1 MEEKEDLPS
10 KTTEVTKEVVT
21 DVKAE
26 TKTQTTTQV
35 KTEVKQLS
43 ENELKEITK
52 KISIKE
58 GIVANFMDGAG
69 SRYITPYALAIG
81 ANNTQIGL
89 LTSIPSLLG
98 NLSQLFTSKIIEK
111 TSRKKIIV
119 TGVLLQA
126 LMWIPMLVAGYL
138 FFYKGLNEGAS
149 ANFLILFYTL
159 FIIFGAFLS
168 PAWNSLMKDIVTKDK
183 GDYFGKRNKIFGAV
197 SLLVFLVAGIVLSY
211 FEGANLVFI
220 GFSILFGIAFFAR
233 LISCK
238 MLTKYYEPKLKLEK
252 GYYFTL
258 WQFVKRIPKSNF
270 GKFSVFVALISFATA
285 VSSPFFAVYMLK
297 DLKFNYGTWMF
308 ITISSSLSTF
318 LFIQLWG
325 KFSDKFGNLKV
336 LQLTGIFIPLVPFA
350 WFFSSAIAGTSFPV
364 LVIYLFLV
372 EFLSGIIWAGFNLS
386 SVNFIYDAVS
396 REKFAICIAYY
407 NIFNGVGVFIGATL
421 GGILSSMNTSFF
433 GMSPLLFIF
442 ALSGVV
448 RMAVYFFM
456 APMIK
461 EVREVEE
468 YKDGTIKKE
477 LRKMLTIPVS
487 LPFIRH
493 HTAVSSPDVNT
504 PMNAPVGTPVA
515 VASSSGTPAN
525 TPA

>member
-1 MEEKEDLPS
+1 MEQKEDVGS
-10 KTTEVTKEVVT
+10 KKTEVTTEIKT
-21 DVKAE
+21 DIKAE
-26 TKTQTTTQV
+26 TKTETTTKV
-35 KTEVKQLS
+35 KTEVKQLN

-58 GIVANFMDGAG
+58 GIIANFMDGAG

-119 TGVLLQA
+119 WSVFLQA
-126 LMWIPMLVAGYL
+126 LMWIPMLVGGFL
-138 FFYKGLNEGAS
+138 FFYRGLDKGTS
-149 ANFLILFYTL
+149 ANLFILFYTL

-197 SLLVFLVAGIVLSY
+197 SLFVFLAAGILLNY
-211 FEGANLVFI
+211 LEGVNLVFI

-258 WQFVKRIPKSNF
+258 GQFIKRIPQSNF
-270 GKFSVFVALISFATA
+270 GKFTVFIALVSFATA

-297 DLKFNYGTWMF
+297 DLQFKYGIWVL
-308 ITISSSLSTF
+308 ITLSGSLSTF

-325 KFSDKFGNLKV
+325 KFSDKFGTLKV

-350 WFFSSAIAGTSFPV
+350 WFFSPAIAGMGFPI
-364 LVIYLFLV
+364 LITYLFVV
-372 EFLSGIIWAGFNLS
+372 EFFSGIIWAGFNLCA
-386 SVNFIYDAVS
+386 VNFIYDAVT

-407 NIFNGVGVFIGATL
+407 NIFNGVGVFLGATL
-421 GGILSSMNTSFF
+421 GGILSSINVSIF
-433 GMSPLLFIF
+433 GMNPLLFIF
-442 ALSGVV
+442 ALSGVL

-456 APMIK
+456 MPMIK

-477 LRKMLTIPVS
+477 LRKMLLVPIS

-493 HTAVSSPDVNT
+493 HTAGQSPDVNT
-504 PMNAPVGTPVA
+504 PINAPVGTPIA
-515 VASSSGTPAN
+515 VPSSGTPASA
-525 TPA
+525 PV

>member
-1 MEEKEDLPS
+1 MGQKEDIPS
-10 KTTEVTKEVVT
+10 KKTEITTDIKT
-21 DVKAE
+21 DIKAE
-26 TKTQTTTQV
+26 TKTETTTAV
-35 KTEVKQLS
+35 KREVKQLS

-98 NLSQLFTSKIIEK
+98 NLSQLFTSKTIEK
-111 TSRKKIIV
+111 TSRKNIIV
-119 TGVLLQA
+119 WGIFLQA
-126 LMWIPMLVAGYL
+126 LMWLPMLVAGYL
-138 FFYKGLNEGAS
+138 FFYKGLDKGAS
-149 ANFLILFYTL
+149 ANLLIVFYTL

-197 SLLVFLVAGIVLSY
+197 SLLVFLGAGIVLSY

-233 LISCK
+233 LISCRL
-238 MLTKYYEPKLKLEK
+238 LTKYYEPKLKLEK
-252 GYYFTL
+252 GYYFTIG
-258 WQFVKRIPKSNF
+258 QFIKRIPQSNF
-270 GKFSVFVALISFATA
+270 GKFTVFISLISFATA
-285 VSSPFFAVYMLK
+285 ISSPFFAVYMLK
-297 DLKFNYGTWMF
+297 ELKFNYGIWMLV
-308 ITISSSLSTF
+308 TLSSSLSTF

-325 KFSDKFGNLKV
+325 KFSDKFGSLKV
-336 LQLTGIFIPLVPFA
+336 LQLTGIFVPLIPFA
-350 WFFSSAIAGTSFPV
+350 WFFSSAMTGTGLPI
-364 LVIYLFLV
+364 LIGYLFIV

-386 SVNFIYDAVS
+386 SVNFIYDAVT
-396 REKFAICIAYY
+396 REKFAVCIAYY

-421 GGILSSMNTSFF
+421 GGILSSMNFNF
-433 GMSPLLFIF
+433 WGMNPLLFIF
-442 ALSGVV
+442 VLSGVV

-456 APMIK
+456 MPMIK

-477 LRKMLTIPVS
+477 IRKMLLVPIS

-493 HTAVSSPDVNT
+493 HNTGNHAPHVNT
-504 PMNAPVGTPVA
+504 PINALIGTPVA
-515 VASSSGTPAN
+515 VPSTTSPAN
-525 TPA
+525 TPT